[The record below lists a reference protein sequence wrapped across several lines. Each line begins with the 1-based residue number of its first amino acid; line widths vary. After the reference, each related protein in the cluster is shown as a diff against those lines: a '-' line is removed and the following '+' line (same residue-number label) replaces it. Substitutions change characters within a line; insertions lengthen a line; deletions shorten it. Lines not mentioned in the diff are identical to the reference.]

1 MKPLWRLLV
10 LLFIVFASAGAGVAG
25 WVLVLPV
32 TPDFEGTRGVKLPP
46 GTTFKATLD
55 SLSAAGVVTGTL
67 RLRLVAQ
74 GARLKD
80 RMRPGYYTWE
90 SGATAVDVLRKIV
103 RRDETLVRVLIPPG
117 VTLERIAEV
126 GGRHL
131 AVGSAGFSDA
141 LRDEALL
148 QELGMR
154 PETVLGYLLPDTYL
168 FRWLTPPAD
177 VLRHIKGHIDRL
189 AEREGPLPEGYSLTD
204 VLSMAAIVEW
214 ETSKESEKARV
225 AGVYYNRLRI
235 GMPLQADPTVQFGL
249 LEIEGQ
255 KRRLFVRDYQLDH
268 PYNTYKFRGLPPG
281 PITNPSA
288 SSIRA
293 ALKPEIHPYLFFVAG
308 AGLDGTHQFSAT
320 YAEHL
325 RARDAYLAALNART
339 RR

>member
-1 MKPLWRLLV
+1 MFTLRRTLIVVVILL
-10 LLFIVFASAGAGVAG
+10 LTSGGALAG
-25 WVLVLPV
+25 WVFILPV
-32 TPDFEGTRGVKLPP
+32 TPEFEGTRGVKLPP
-46 GTTFKATLD
+46 GTTFESTLD
-55 SLSAAGVVTGTL
+55 SLTAAGVVSGTL
-67 RLRLVAQ
+67 RLQLVAQ

-90 SGATAVDVLRKIV
+90 SGATAVDILRKIV

-117 VTLERIAEV
+117 VTLERIATV

-131 AVGSAGFSDA
+131 AAGPEGFREA
-141 LRDEALL
+141 LQDEALL
-148 QELGMR
+148 RELGLR

-177 VLRHIKGHIDRL
+177 VLRHIKGHVDRL

-214 ETSKESEKARV
+214 ETSKEAEKARV

-249 LEIEGQ
+249 IEIEGQ

-268 PYNTYKFRGLPPG
+268 PYNTYRFRGLPPG

-293 ALKPEIHPYLFFVAG
+293 ALKPESHPYLFFVAG

>member
-1 MKPLWRLLV
+1 MKSFWRSLGIVVV
-10 LLFIVFASAGAGVAG
+10 LLASVGAGLAG
-25 WVLVLPV
+25 WVLLLPV
-32 TPDFEGTRGVKLPP
+32 TPDYEGTRGVKLPL
-46 GTTFKATLD
+46 GSTFETTLD
-55 SLSAAGVVTGTL
+55 SLVAAGVVTGTL
-67 RLRLVAQ
+67 RLRLVAN

-90 SGATAVDVLRKIV
+90 SGATASDILRKMV

-131 AVGSAGFSDA
+131 AVGPEGFSLA
-141 LRDEALL
+141 LQDEVLL
-148 QELGMR
+148 RELGLNR
-154 PETVLGYLLPDTYL
+154 TSVLGYLLPDTYL
-168 FRWLTPPAD
+168 FRWLTPPQD
-177 VLRHIKGHIDRL
+177 VLRHIKGHVDRIV
-189 AEREGPLPEGYSLTD
+189 ERDGPLPDGYSLTD

-214 ETSKESEKARV
+214 ETNKEQEKARV

-255 KRRLFVRDYQLDH
+255 KRRLFLRDYQLDH

-288 SSIRA
+288 SSVRA
-293 ALKPEIHPYLFFVAG
+293 ALNPEAHAYLFFVASP
-308 AGLDGTHQFSAT
+308 ALDGTHQFSAT

-325 RARDAYLAALNART
+325 RARDLYIAALNART